1 MSRAVL
7 DALVA
12 AVVAVSKNATVS
24 TNIRSNIP
32 NTGEGDTLV
41 SECPPGAGSSSAIG
55 EKGGAPWLDHQTAR
69 PSSANSIFATSRRNS
84 CAETTHIDAHS
95 IRLRKA
101 ASAMRELQ
109 LPVVWREHGASNFP
123 IDPKLSSN
131 ENPAIWRA
139 EDNPQV
145 IVLAAADCDAI
156 LATAAVVADEA
167 DDQERHLVL
176 TERWQR
182 YRLKVVQPVPGQKI
196 SYLLSADESLET
208 RLTALQFFNSRPSG
222 QTVSTVASPLRPT
235 PYQSHRFLL
244 MLKLLDALDEAAGK
258 NPTTRELAT
267 ILGLSQTGLRA
278 IDWKTS
284 SARRQTQRL
293 VVEARQM
300 AASGYRD
307 LLSARGRR
315 ASQTP

>member
-1 MSRAVL
+1 MEPLTPEDSSGGLTVPVRRGTPAS
-7 DALVA
+7 ARIVA
-12 AVVAVSKNATVS
+12 
-24 TNIRSNIP
+24 
-32 NTGEGDTLV
+32 
-41 SECPPGAGSSSAIG
+41 SSARCN
-55 EKGGAPWLDHQTAR
+55 P
-69 PSSANSIFATSRRNS
+69 
-84 CAETTHIDAHS
+84 IDAQARRRTNRS
-95 IRLRKA
+95 
-101 ASAMRELQ
+101 ASGRWRAGV
-109 LPVVWREHGASNFP
+109 PVASDNVSRP
-123 IDPKLSSN
+123 EKHASRSLCRD
-131 ENPAIWRA
+131 AGIWRA

-267 ILGLSQTGLRA
+267 ILGLSQTDLRA

>member
-1 MSRAVL
+1 MQFSYLLPR
-7 DALVA
+7 
-12 AVVAVSKNATVS
+12 N
-24 TNIRSNIP
+24 
-32 NTGEGDTLV
+32 GEVPPHLLECRIEREGHTTTLL
-41 SECPPGAGSSSAIG
+41 
-55 EKGGAPWLDHQTAR
+55 KGGAPWLDHPAAR
-69 PSSANSIFATSRRNS
+69 PCSAHSISAISRRNS

-95 IRLRKA
+95 IGLRKA
-101 ASAMRELQ
+101 ALAIRELQ
-109 LPVVWREHGASNFP
+109 LLAVWRGHGASNFP
-123 IDPKLSSN
+123 IDPKLSSK
-131 ENPAIWRA
+131 EAPAIWRA

-176 TERWQR
+176 NERFQR
-182 YRLKVVQPVPGQKI
+182 YRLKVVKPLRGERA
-196 SYLLSADESLET
+196 SYLLSVDEALEI
-208 RLTALQFFNSRPSG
+208 RLTALQFFNSRPSV
-222 QTVSTVASPLRPT
+222 QTLNTVASPLRPT

-258 NPTTRELAT
+258 APTTRELAS
-267 ILGLSQTGLRA
+267 ILGLSQTDLRA

-293 VVEARQM
+293 VVEARRM